1 VSESIAVDV
10 ENVSKSFGTVKALDG
25 VTMRIRRGEIY
36 GVLGP
41 NGAGKTTLIRMIVGI
56 VEAHAGTVTVL
67 GQRMPNVAVL
77 RHVGYMTQAAALYP
91 GLSVEENV
99 HFFAA
104 INGAEDGVK
113 DALQLV
119 ELYDRRGSVVSTLS
133 GGMRQR
139 CSLACALV
147 HKPQLLLLDEPTVG
161 VDPQLRVQFWESFRR
176 MAESGTTIIVSS
188 HVMDEA
194 ERCQRLGLIQ
204 YGKLLAEGSPNEV
217 RAMAGTQNLEEAFLT
232 LAGQKAS

>member
-10 ENVSKSFGTVKALDG
+10 DGVSKSFGAVKALDG
-25 VTMRIRRGEIY
+25 VTLRIKRGEIY
-36 GVLGP
+36 GLLGP

-99 HFFAA
+99 RFFGA
-104 INGAEDGVK
+104 INGVEEGVK

-119 ELYDRRGSVVSTLS
+119 ELYERRGSVVSTLS

-176 MAESGTTIIVSS
+176 MAAEGTTIIVSS